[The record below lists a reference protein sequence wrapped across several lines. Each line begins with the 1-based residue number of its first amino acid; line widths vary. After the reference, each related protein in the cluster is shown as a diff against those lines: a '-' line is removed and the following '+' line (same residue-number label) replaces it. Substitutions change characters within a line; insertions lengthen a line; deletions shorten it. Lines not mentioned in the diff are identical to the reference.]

1 MGTIVSWV
9 VLFLFVIA
17 VLYIARFVMK
27 LTCLVSSL
35 ITAAIVAAGVLL
47 IVFLFIL

>member
-1 MGTIVSWV
+1 MGTIISWV

-17 VLYIARFVMK
+17 AVYVARFILK
-27 LTCLVSSL
+27 LTCFFSSL
-35 ITAAIVAAGVLL
+35 IAAAIVAAGVLL